1 MQGSTLVERF
11 GDDDGAISQ
20 TLGCEPTADD
30 SIPNLAYRFKMS
42 ERIYIAMSAKS
53 RRKEL
58 RRGQCLPSD
67 GGGIER
73 FLSPLNCNASQSHVS
88 QAVPMK
94 ISRSHDSG

>member
-1 MQGSTLVERF
+1 MRGSTLVERF
-11 GDDDGAISQ
+11 GDDDSAISP

-30 SIPNLAYRFKMS
+30 SIPNLAYRLKKS

-53 RRKEL
+53 RKEL

-94 ISRSHDSG
+94 ISRSRDSG